1 MSSIFTDKQRDSL
14 MESMINP
21 ESNARKMI
29 EQNQEIG
36 ISPDITTEIL
46 NKYATYGANTGIGE
60 LGGDNLVDALNEEY
74 RKAVD
79 APLREMSEKASV
91 GRPPGGNYPD
101 EIQEQLDKILI
112 GDPTGGAEIFNPSG
126 SAERALK
133 EALTKTE
140 LLQSGGFDPA
150 GELQV
155 GSPEELASEM
165 LNLPVTIGGE
175 SDPVIDAALEDSKA
189 ADAAKQQAL
198 TKIATTVGNIL
209 AQEIFNPLDED
220 PDPIIR
226 AVKPKPFKTKQIR
239 SQRIGMEDGGTILN
253 RKMFIGGGEVDGPGG
268 PKEDLVPIWASDKEY
283 VVSHKGVKRMGG
295 GDFDKGI
302 AALDRINFGK

>member
-60 LGGDNLVDALNEEY
+60 LGGGKLVDALNEEY
-74 RKAVD
+74 RKTVD
-79 APLREMSEKASV
+79 APLREMSEKAST
-91 GRPPGGNYPD
+91 GRRPETLEDFDQLYRLFQNRYID
-101 EIQEQLDKILI
+101 TDTESEINI
-112 GDPTGGAEIFNPSG
+112 PSG
-126 SAERALK
+126 SAER
-133 EALTKTE
+133 ALTKTE
-140 LLQSGGFDPA
+140 LLQSGGFDPTEPLKA
-150 GELQV
+150 P
-155 GSPEELASEM
+155 S
-165 LNLPVTIGGE
+165 LNQPVVTGE

-189 ADAAKQQAL
+189 ADNAKQKAISTL
-198 TKIATTVGNIL
+198 VTSLGNIL

-239 SQRIGMEDGGTILN
+239 AQRIGMQDGGTLLN

>member
-1 MSSIFTDKQRDSL
+1 MSSIFTDKQRESL
-14 MESMINP
+14 MEAMTNP

-60 LGGDNLVDALNEEY
+60 LGGDKLVDALNEEY

-91 GRPPGGNYPD
+91 GGQPETLED
-101 EIQEQLDKILI
+101 FDQLYRLFQNQYIDTDTESKI
-112 GDPTGGAEIFNPSG
+112 DTPSG
-126 SAERALK
+126 SAERAL
-133 EALTKTE
+133 TKTQ
-140 LLQSGGFDPA
+140 LLQSGVFDPRD
-150 GELQV
+150 EL
-155 GSPEELASEM
+155 EAY
-165 LNLPVTIGGE
+165 NLPVVTGE
-175 SDPVIDAALEDSKA
+175 SDSVIDAILEESADDKKA
-189 ADAAKQQAL
+189 KEKAISTL
-198 TKIATTVGNIL
+198 VTSLGGIL
-209 AQEIFNPLDED
+209 AQELINPIDED

-239 SQRIGMEDGGTILN
+239 SQRIGMQDGGTLLN

-283 VVSHKGVKRMGG
+283 VVSHEGVKRMGG

>member
-60 LGGDNLVDALNEEY
+60 LGGGKLVDALNEEY

-79 APLREMSEKASV
+79 APLREMSEMASEGTRGGV
-91 GRPPGGNYPD
+91 RPQIP
-101 EIQEQLDKILI
+101 QI
-112 GDPTGGAEIFNPSG
+112 GVPSG
-126 SAERALK
+126 SAAREIEKLIK
-133 EALTKTE
+133 EAQKDRFAIDYAT
-140 LLQSGGFDPA
+140 
-150 GELQV
+150 
-155 GSPEELASEM
+155 SPE
-165 LNLPVTIGGE
+165 GGITVAKGLE
-175 SDPVIDAALEDSKA
+175 EYGAAL
-189 ADAAKQQAL
+189 ADTPADPTEVETPTEEGLTEGQEAL
-198 TKIATTVGNIL
+198 TKIATTLGSIL
-209 AQEIFNPLDED
+209 AQELINPLDED
-220 PDPIIR
+220 PDPMIR

-239 SQRIGMEDGGTILN
+239 PQRIGMQDGGSTVLN

-283 VVSHKGVKRMGG
+283 VVSHEGVKRMGG

>member
-60 LGGDNLVDALNEEY
+60 LGGGKLVDALNEEY

-79 APLREMSEKASV
+79 APLREMSEMASV
-91 GRPPGGNYPD
+91 GRPPGGVTQEMLDALD
-101 EIQEQLDKILI
+101 EL
-112 GDPTGGAEIFNPSG
+112 EIFNPSG
-126 SAERALK
+126 SAQRTLD
-133 EALTKTE
+133 KT
-140 LLQSGGFDPA
+140 LSKADVMRDFDPTEPLEA
-150 GELQV
+150 P
-155 GSPEELASEM
+155 S
-165 LNLPVTIGGE
+165 LNQPVVTGE
-175 SDPVIDAALEDSKA
+175 SDPVIDAVLEESAADKA
-189 ADAAKQQAL
+189 AKEKAIASV
-198 TKIATTVGNIL
+198 ATTVGNIL
-209 AQEIFNPLDED
+209 AQEIFNPIDED

-239 SQRIGMEDGGTILN
+239 AQRIGMQDGGPTVLN

-283 VVSHKGVKRMGG
+283 VVSHEGVKRMGG

>member
-29 EQNQEIG
+29 KQNQEIG

-60 LGGDNLVDALNEEY
+60 LGGGKLVDALNEEY

-79 APLREMSEKASV
+79 TPLREMSEKASE
-91 GRPPGGNYPD
+91 GTRGGIRPQIPR
-101 EIQEQLDKILI
+101 I
-112 GDPTGGAEIFNPSG
+112 GVPSG
-126 SAERALK
+126 SAAREIEKLIK
-133 EALTKTE
+133 EAQKDQFAIDYAT
-140 LLQSGGFDPA
+140 
-150 GELQV
+150 
-155 GSPEELASEM
+155 SPEGGITVAKGLEEYGVALADTPADSTEVETPTEEG
-165 LNLPVTIGGE
+165 LTEAKEKAISTLVT
-175 SDPVIDAALEDSKA
+175 SL
-189 ADAAKQQAL
+189 
-198 TKIATTVGNIL
+198 GNIL
-209 AQEIFNPLDED
+209 AQELINPVDED

-239 SQRIGMEDGGTILN
+239 PQRIGMQDGGTLLN

-283 VVSHKGVKRMGG
+283 VVSHEGVKRMGG

>member
-60 LGGDNLVDALNEEY
+60 LGGGKLVDALNEEY

-79 APLREMSEKASV
+79 APLREMSEMASE
-91 GRPPGGNYPD
+91 GTRGGIRPQIP
-101 EIQEQLDKILI
+101 QI
-112 GDPTGGAEIFNPSG
+112 GVPSG
-126 SAERALK
+126 SAAREIEKLIK
-133 EALTKTE
+133 EAQKDRFAIDYAT
-140 LLQSGGFDPA
+140 
-150 GELQV
+150 
-155 GSPEELASEM
+155 SPE
-165 LNLPVTIGGE
+165 GGITVAKGLE
-175 SDPVIDAALEDSKA
+175 EYGAAL
-189 ADAAKQQAL
+189 ADTPADPTEVETPTEEGLTEGQEAL
-198 TKIATTVGNIL
+198 TKIATTLGSIL
-209 AQEIFNPLDED
+209 AQELINPLDED
-220 PDPIIR
+220 PDPMIR

-239 SQRIGMEDGGTILN
+239 PQRIGMQDGGSTVLN

-283 VVSHKGVKRMGG
+283 VVSHEGVKRMGG

>member
-60 LGGDNLVDALNEEY
+60 LGGGKLVDALNEEY

-79 APLREMSEKASV
+79 TPLREMSEKASE
-91 GRPPGGNYPD
+91 GTRGGIRPQIPR
-101 EIQEQLDKILI
+101 I
-112 GDPTGGAEIFNPSG
+112 GVPSG
-126 SAERALK
+126 SAAREIEKLIK
-133 EALTKTE
+133 EAQKDQFAIDYAT
-140 LLQSGGFDPA
+140 
-150 GELQV
+150 
-155 GSPEELASEM
+155 SPEGGITVAKGLEEYGVALADTPADSTEVETPTEEG
-165 LNLPVTIGGE
+165 LTEAKEKAISTLVT
-175 SDPVIDAALEDSKA
+175 SL
-189 ADAAKQQAL
+189 
-198 TKIATTVGNIL
+198 GNIL
-209 AQEIFNPLDED
+209 AQELINPVDED

-239 SQRIGMEDGGTILN
+239 PQRIGMQDGGTLLN

-283 VVSHKGVKRMGG
+283 VVSHEGVKRMGG

>member
-60 LGGDNLVDALNEEY
+60 IGGDKLVDALNEEY
-74 RKAVD
+74 RKTVD
-79 APLREMSEKASV
+79 APLREKSEKANV
-91 GRPPGGNYPD
+91 GGQPETLED
-101 EIQEQLDKILI
+101 FDQLYRLFQNRYIDTDTESKI
-112 GDPTGGAEIFNPSG
+112 DTPSG
-126 SAERALK
+126 SAERAL
-133 EALTKTE
+133 TKTQ

-150 GELQV
+150 GELKPQ
-155 GSPEELASEM
+155 SLQQ
-165 LNLPVTIGGE
+165 PVALE
-175 SDPVIDAALEDSKA
+175 SDPVIDAVLEESAADKA
-189 ADAAKQQAL
+189 AKEKAIASV
-198 TKIATTVGNIL
+198 ATTVGNIL
-209 AQEIFNPLDED
+209 AQEIFNPIDED

-239 SQRIGMEDGGTILN
+239 AQRIGMQDGGSTVLN

-283 VVSHKGVKRMGG
+283 VVSHEGVKRMGG

>member
-60 LGGDNLVDALNEEY
+60 IGGNELVDALNEEY

-79 APLREMSEKASV
+79 APLREMSEKANV
-91 GRPPGGNYPD
+91 GGQPETLEDFDQMYRLFQNRYID
-101 EIQEQLDKILI
+101 TDTESEIDV
-112 GDPTGGAEIFNPSG
+112 PSG
-126 SAERALK
+126 SAERAL
-133 EALTKTE
+133 TKTQ
-140 LLQSGGFDPA
+140 LLQSGGFDA
-150 GELQV
+150 A
-155 GSPEELASEM
+155 EELAQ
-165 LNLPVTIGGE
+165 TGE
-175 SDPVIDAALEDSKA
+175 GAKLMQVNSPLVMESGSDSVIDAILKESADDKEAKEKA
-189 ADAAKQQAL
+189 ISTL
-198 TKIATTVGNIL
+198 VTSLGGIL
-209 AQEIFNPLDED
+209 AQELINPIDED

-239 SQRIGMEDGGTILN
+239 SQRIGMEDGGTVLN
-253 RKMFIGGGEVDGPGG
+253 RKMFLGGGEVDGPGG

-295 GDFDKGI
+295 GSFDKGI
-302 AALDRINFGK
+302 AALDKINFGK

>member
-60 LGGDNLVDALNEEY
+60 LGGDKLVDGLNEEY

-79 APLREMSEKASV
+79 APLREMSEKAST
-91 GRPPGGNYPD
+91 GRRPETLEDFDQMYRLFQNQYID
-101 EIQEQLDKILI
+101 TDLENKI
-112 GDPTGGAEIFNPSG
+112 DVPSG
-126 SAERALK
+126 SAERAL
-133 EALTKTE
+133 TKTQ
-140 LLQSGGFDPA
+140 LLQSGGFDPV
-150 GELQV
+150 GELQA
-155 GSPEELASEM
+155 GRPEELASEM
-165 LNLPVTIGGE
+165 LNLPVTTGGE

-189 ADAAKQQAL
+189 AEAAKQQAL

-226 AVKPKPFKTKQIR
+226 AVKPKPFRTKQIR
-239 SQRIGMEDGGTILN
+239 SQRIGMQDGGTLLN
-253 RKMFIGGGEVDGPGG
+253 RKMFIGGGEVEGPGG

-283 VVSHKGVKRMGG
+283 VVSHEGVKRMGG

-302 AALDRINFGK
+302 AALDKINFGK

>member
-1 MSSIFTDKQRDSL
+1 MSSIFTDKQRESL
-14 MESMINP
+14 MEAMTNP

-60 LGGDNLVDALNEEY
+60 LGGGKLVDALNEEY

-79 APLREMSEKASV
+79 APLREMSEMASEGTRGGV
-91 GRPPGGNYPD
+91 RPQIP
-101 EIQEQLDKILI
+101 QI
-112 GDPTGGAEIFNPSG
+112 GVPSG
-126 SAERALK
+126 SAAREIEKLIK
-133 EALTKTE
+133 EAQKDPFAIESLT
-140 LLQSGGFDPA
+140 
-150 GELQV
+150 
-155 GSPEELASEM
+155 SPEGGITVAKGLEEYGVALADT
-165 LNLPVTIGGE
+165 PA
-175 SDPVIDAALEDSKA
+175 DPTEVETPTEEGLTEE
-189 ADAAKQQAL
+189 AKQKAISTL
-198 TKIATTVGNIL
+198 VTSLGSIPI
-209 AQEIFNPLDED
+209 DED

-226 AVKPKPFKTKQIR
+226 AVKPKPFRTKQIR
-239 SQRIGMEDGGTILN
+239 AQRIGMQDGGTLLN

-283 VVSHKGVKRMGG
+283 VVSHEGVKRMGG

>member
-60 LGGDNLVDALNEEY
+60 LGGGKLVDALNEEY

-79 APLREMSEKASV
+79 APLREMSEKAST
-91 GRPPGGNYPD
+91 GRRPETLED
-101 EIQEQLDKILI
+101 FDQLYRLFQNRYIDTDTESKI
-112 GDPTGGAEIFNPSG
+112 DTPSG
-126 SAERALK
+126 SAERAL
-133 EALTKTE
+133 TKTQ
-140 LLQSGGFDPA
+140 LLQSGGFDPRD
-150 GELQV
+150 EL
-155 GSPEELASEM
+155 EAY
-165 LNLPVTIGGE
+165 NLPVETKP
-175 SDPVIDAALEDSKA
+175 DPVIDAALEESATDKA
-189 ADAAKQQAL
+189 AKEKAIASV
-198 TKIATTVGNIL
+198 ATTVGNIL
-209 AQEIFNPLDED
+209 AQEIFNPIDED

-239 SQRIGMEDGGTILN
+239 AQRIGMQDGGPTVLN

-283 VVSHKGVKRMGG
+283 VVSHEGVKRMGG

>member
-60 LGGDNLVDALNEEY
+60 LGGGKLVDALNEEY

-79 APLREMSEKASV
+79 TPLREMSEMASV
-91 GRPPGGNYPD
+91 GRPPGGVTQEMLDALD
-101 EIQEQLDKILI
+101 EL
-112 GDPTGGAEIFNPSG
+112 EIFNPSG
-126 SAERALK
+126 SAQRTLD
-133 EALTKTE
+133 KT
-140 LLQSGGFDPA
+140 LSKADVMRDFDPTEPLKA
-150 GELQV
+150 P
-155 GSPEELASEM
+155 S
-165 LNLPVTIGGE
+165 LNQPVVTGE
-175 SDPVIDAALEDSKA
+175 SDPVIDAVLEESAADKA
-189 ADAAKQQAL
+189 AKEKAIAS
-198 TKIATTVGNIL
+198 IATTVGNIL
-209 AQEIFNPLDED
+209 AQEIFNPIDED

-226 AVKPKPFKTKQIR
+226 AVKPKPFRTKQIR
-239 SQRIGMEDGGTILN
+239 SQRIGMQDGGTLLN

-283 VVSHKGVKRMGG
+283 VVSHEGVKRMGG

>member
-1 MSSIFTDKQRDSL
+1 MSSIFTDKQRESL
-14 MESMINP
+14 MEAMTNP

-60 LGGDNLVDALNEEY
+60 LGGGKLVDALNEEY

-79 APLREMSEKASV
+79 APLREMSEMASEGTRGGV
-91 GRPPGGNYPD
+91 RPQIP
-101 EIQEQLDKILI
+101 QI
-112 GDPTGGAEIFNPSG
+112 GVPSG
-126 SAERALK
+126 SAAREIEKLIK
-133 EALTKTE
+133 EAQKDRFAIDYAT
-140 LLQSGGFDPA
+140 
-150 GELQV
+150 
-155 GSPEELASEM
+155 SPE
-165 LNLPVTIGGE
+165 GGITVAKGLE
-175 SDPVIDAALEDSKA
+175 EYGAAL
-189 ADAAKQQAL
+189 ADTPADPTEVETPTEEGLTEGQEAL
-198 TKIATTVGNIL
+198 TKIATTLGSIL
-209 AQEIFNPLDED
+209 AQELINPLDED
-220 PDPIIR
+220 PDPMIR

-239 SQRIGMEDGGTILN
+239 PQRIGMQDGGSTVLN

-283 VVSHKGVKRMGG
+283 VVSHEGVKRMGG

>member
-1 MSSIFTDKQRDSL
+1 MSSIFTDKQRESL
-14 MESMINP
+14 MEAMTNP

-60 LGGDNLVDALNEEY
+60 LGGGKLVDALNEEY

-79 APLREMSEKASV
+79 APLREMSEMASEGTRGGV
-91 GRPPGGNYPD
+91 RPQIPQ
-101 EIQEQLDKILI
+101 IVV
-112 GDPTGGAEIFNPSG
+112 PSG
-126 SAERALK
+126 SAAREIEKLIK
-133 EALTKTE
+133 EAQK
-140 LLQSGGFDPA
+140 DPFA
-150 GELQV
+150 IDYAT
-155 GSPEELASEM
+155 SPE
-165 LNLPVTIGGE
+165 GGITVAKGLE
-175 SDPVIDAALEDSKA
+175 EYGAAL
-189 ADAAKQQAL
+189 ADTPADPTEVETPTEEGLTEGQEAL
-198 TKIATTVGNIL
+198 TKIATTLGSIL
-209 AQEIFNPLDED
+209 AQELINPLDED
-220 PDPIIR
+220 PDPMIR

-239 SQRIGMEDGGTILN
+239 PQRIGMQDGGTLLN

-302 AALDRINFGK
+302 AALDKINFGK

>member
-60 LGGDNLVDALNEEY
+60 LGGGKLVDALNEEY

-101 EIQEQLDKILI
+101 EIQEQLDRIYI
-112 GDPTGGAEIFNPSG
+112 GDPTGGAEILTPSG
-126 SAERALK
+126 SAERAL
-133 EALTKTE
+133 TKTQ
-140 LLQSGGFDPA
+140 LLQSGGFDAA
-150 GELQV
+150 GELAQTGEGAKLMEV
-155 GSPEELASEM
+155 NSPVVMES
-165 LNLPVTIGGE
+165 G
-175 SDPVIDAALEDSKA
+175 SDPVIDAVLEESAADKA
-189 ADAAKQQAL
+189 AKEKAIAS
-198 TKIATTVGNIL
+198 IATTVGNIL
-209 AQEIFNPLDED
+209 AQEIFNPIDED

-239 SQRIGMEDGGTILN
+239 PQRIGMEDGGTVLN
-253 RKMFIGGGEVDGPGG
+253 RKMFLGGGEVDGPGG

-283 VVSHKGVKRMGG
+283 VVSHEGVKRMGG

>member
-1 MSSIFTDKQRDSL
+1 MSSIFTDKQRESL
-14 MESMINP
+14 MEAMTNP

-60 LGGDNLVDALNEEY
+60 LGGDKLVDALNEEY

-79 APLREMSEKASV
+79 APLREMSEKAST
-91 GRPPGGNYPD
+91 GRRPETLEDFDQMYRLFQNQYID
-101 EIQEQLDKILI
+101 TDLENKI
-112 GDPTGGAEIFNPSG
+112 DVPSG
-126 SAERALK
+126 SAERAL
-133 EALTKTE
+133 TKTQ
-140 LLQSGGFDPA
+140 LLQSGGFDPV
-150 GELQV
+150 GELQA
-155 GSPEELASEM
+155 GRPEELASEM
-165 LNLPVTIGGE
+165 LNLPVTTGGE

-189 ADAAKQQAL
+189 AEAAKQQAL

-226 AVKPKPFKTKQIR
+226 AVKPKPFRTKQIR
-239 SQRIGMEDGGTILN
+239 SQRIGMQDGGTLLN
-253 RKMFIGGGEVDGPGG
+253 RKMFIGGGEVEGPGG

-283 VVSHKGVKRMGG
+283 VVSHEGVKRMGG

-302 AALDRINFGK
+302 AALDKINFGK

>member
-1 MSSIFTDKQRDSL
+1 

-60 LGGDNLVDALNEEY
+60 LGGGKLVDALNEEY

-79 APLREMSEKASV
+79 APLREMSEMASV
-91 GRPPGGNYPD
+91 GRPPGGVTQEMLDALD
-101 EIQEQLDKILI
+101 EL
-112 GDPTGGAEIFNPSG
+112 EIFNPSG
-126 SAERALK
+126 SAQRTLD
-133 EALTKTE
+133 KT
-140 LLQSGGFDPA
+140 LSKADVMRDFDPTEPLKA
-150 GELQV
+150 P
-155 GSPEELASEM
+155 S
-165 LNLPVTIGGE
+165 LNQPVVTGE
-175 SDPVIDAALEDSKA
+175 SDPVIDAVLEESAADKA
-189 ADAAKQQAL
+189 AKEKAIASV
-198 TKIATTVGNIL
+198 ATTVGNIL
-209 AQEIFNPLDED
+209 AQEIFNPIDED

-239 SQRIGMEDGGTILN
+239 AQRIGMQDGGPTVLN
-253 RKMFIGGGEVDGPGG
+253 RKMFIEGGEVDGPGG

-283 VVSHKGVKRMGG
+283 VVSHEGVKRMGG

>member
-1 MSSIFTDKQRDSL
+1 
-14 MESMINP
+14 MEAMTNP

-60 LGGDNLVDALNEEY
+60 LGGDKLVDGLNEEY

-79 APLREMSEKASV
+79 APLREMSEKAST
-91 GRPPGGNYPD
+91 GRRPD
-101 EIQEQLDKILI
+101 YENIIPEEEIPMGRYLNVFDQLYRLEQDRYIDTDSESKIDI
-112 GDPTGGAEIFNPSG
+112 PSG
-126 SAERALK
+126 SAER
-133 EALTKTE
+133 ALTKTE
-140 LLQSGGFDPA
+140 LLQSGGFDP
-150 GELQV
+150 V
-155 GSPEELASEM
+155 RELAQTSEGAELM
-165 LNLPVTIGGE
+165 QVNSPLVMESG

-226 AVKPKPFKTKQIR
+226 AVKPKPFRTKQIR
-239 SQRIGMEDGGTILN
+239 SQRIGMQDGGTLLN
-253 RKMFIGGGEVDGPGG
+253 RKMFIGGGEVEGPGG

-302 AALDRINFGK
+302 AALDKINFGK

>member
-60 LGGDNLVDALNEEY
+60 LGGGKLVDALNEEY

-79 APLREMSEKASV
+79 APLREMSEMASV
-91 GRPPGGNYPD
+91 GRPPGGVTQEMLDALD
-101 EIQEQLDKILI
+101 EL
-112 GDPTGGAEIFNPSG
+112 EIFNPSG
-126 SAERALK
+126 SAQRTLD
-133 EALTKTE
+133 KT
-140 LLQSGGFDPA
+140 LSKADVMRDFDPTKPLEA
-150 GELQV
+150 P
-155 GSPEELASEM
+155 S
-165 LNLPVTIGGE
+165 LNQPVVTGE
-175 SDPVIDAALEDSKA
+175 SDPVIDAVLEESAADKA
-189 ADAAKQQAL
+189 AKEKAIASV
-198 TKIATTVGNIL
+198 ATTVGNIL
-209 AQEIFNPLDED
+209 AQEIFNPIDED

-239 SQRIGMEDGGTILN
+239 AQRIGMQDGGPTVLN

-283 VVSHKGVKRMGG
+283 VVSHEGVKRMGG

>member
-60 LGGDNLVDALNEEY
+60 LGGGKLVDALNEEY

-79 APLREMSEKASV
+79 APLREMSEMASV
-91 GRPPGGNYPD
+91 GRPPGGVTQEMLDALD
-101 EIQEQLDKILI
+101 EL
-112 GDPTGGAEIFNPSG
+112 EIFNPSG
-126 SAERALK
+126 SAQRTLD
-133 EALTKTE
+133 KT
-140 LLQSGGFDPA
+140 LSKADVMRDFDPTKPLEA
-150 GELQV
+150 P
-155 GSPEELASEM
+155 S
-165 LNLPVTIGGE
+165 LNQPVVTGE
-175 SDPVIDAALEDSKA
+175 SDPVIDAVLEESAADKA
-189 ADAAKQQAL
+189 AKEKAIASV
-198 TKIATTVGNIL
+198 ATTVGNIL
-209 AQEIFNPLDED
+209 AQEIFNPIDED

-239 SQRIGMEDGGTILN
+239 AQRIGMQDGGSTVLN

-283 VVSHKGVKRMGG
+283 VVSHEGVKRMGG

>member
-1 MSSIFTDKQRDSL
+1 MSSIFTDKQRESL
-14 MESMINP
+14 MEAMTNP

-60 LGGDNLVDALNEEY
+60 LGGDKLVDALNEEY

-91 GRPPGGNYPD
+91 GGQPETLEDFDQMYRLFQNQYID
-101 EIQEQLDKILI
+101 TDLENKI
-112 GDPTGGAEIFNPSG
+112 DVPSG
-126 SAERALK
+126 SAERAL
-133 EALTKTE
+133 TKTQ
-140 LLQSGGFDPA
+140 LLQSGGFDPV
-150 GELQV
+150 GELQA
-155 GSPEELASEM
+155 GRPEELASEM
-165 LNLPVTIGGE
+165 LNLPVTTGGE

-189 ADAAKQQAL
+189 AEAAKQQAL

-226 AVKPKPFKTKQIR
+226 AVKPKPFRTKQIR
-239 SQRIGMEDGGTILN
+239 SQRIGMQDGGTLLN
-253 RKMFIGGGEVDGPGG
+253 RKMFIGGGEVEGPGG

-283 VVSHKGVKRMGG
+283 VVSHEGVKRMGG

>member
-60 LGGDNLVDALNEEY
+60 LGGGKLVDALNEEY
-74 RKAVD
+74 RKEVD

-101 EIQEQLDKILI
+101 EIQEQLDRIYI
-112 GDPTGGAEIFNPSG
+112 GDPTGGAEILTPSG
-126 SAERALK
+126 SAERAL
-133 EALTKTE
+133 TKTQ
-140 LLQSGGFDPA
+140 LLQSGGFDA
-150 GELQV
+150 A
-155 GSPEELASEM
+155 EELAQTGEGAKLMEVNS
-165 LNLPVTIGGE
+165 PVVMESG
-175 SDPVIDAALEDSKA
+175 SDPVIDAVLEESAADKA
-189 ADAAKQQAL
+189 AKEKAIAS
-198 TKIATTVGNIL
+198 IATTVGNIL
-209 AQEIFNPLDED
+209 AQEIFNPIDED

-226 AVKPKPFKTKQIR
+226 AVKPKPFKTNQIR
-239 SQRIGMEDGGTILN
+239 AHRIGMQDGGSTVLN

-283 VVSHKGVKRMGG
+283 VVSHEGVKRMGG

>member
-60 LGGDNLVDALNEEY
+60 LGGGKLVDALNEEY

-79 APLREMSEKASV
+79 TPLREMSEMASV
-91 GRPPGGNYPD
+91 GRPPGGVTQEMLDALD
-101 EIQEQLDKILI
+101 EL
-112 GDPTGGAEIFNPSG
+112 EIFNPSG
-126 SAERALK
+126 SAQRTLD
-133 EALTKTE
+133 KT
-140 LLQSGGFDPA
+140 LSKADVMRDFDPTKPLEA
-150 GELQV
+150 P
-155 GSPEELASEM
+155 S
-165 LNLPVTIGGE
+165 LNQPVVTGE
-175 SDPVIDAALEDSKA
+175 SDPVIDAVLEESAADKA
-189 ADAAKQQAL
+189 AKEKAIASV
-198 TKIATTVGNIL
+198 ATTVGNIL
-209 AQEIFNPLDED
+209 AQEIFNPIDED

-239 SQRIGMEDGGTILN
+239 AQRIGMQDGGPTVLN

-283 VVSHKGVKRMGG
+283 VVSHEGVKRMGG

>member
-1 MSSIFTDKQRDSL
+1 MSSIFTDKQRESL
-14 MESMINP
+14 MEAMTNP

-60 LGGDNLVDALNEEY
+60 LGGDKLVDALNEEY

-79 APLREMSEKASV
+79 APLREMSEMASEGTRGGV
-91 GRPPGGNYPD
+91 RPQIP
-101 EIQEQLDKILI
+101 QI
-112 GDPTGGAEIFNPSG
+112 GVPSG
-126 SAERALK
+126 SAAREIEKLIK
-133 EALTKTE
+133 EAQKDRFAIDYAT
-140 LLQSGGFDPA
+140 
-150 GELQV
+150 
-155 GSPEELASEM
+155 SPEGGITVAKGLEEYGVALADT
-165 LNLPVTIGGE
+165 PA
-175 SDPVIDAALEDSKA
+175 DPTEVETPTEEGLTEE
-189 ADAAKQQAL
+189 AKQKAISTL
-198 TKIATTVGNIL
+198 VTSLGNIL
-209 AQEIFNPLDED
+209 AQELINPVDED
-220 PDPIIR
+220 PDPMIR
-226 AVKPKPFKTKQIR
+226 AVKPKPFRTKQIR
-239 SQRIGMEDGGTILN
+239 PQRIGMQDGGSTVLN

-283 VVSHKGVKRMGG
+283 VVSHEGVKRMGG

>member
-60 LGGDNLVDALNEEY
+60 LGGDKLVDALNEEY

-79 APLREMSEKASV
+79 APLREMSEKANV

-101 EIQEQLDKILI
+101 EIQEQLDRILI

-126 SAERALK
+126 SAERAL
-133 EALTKTE
+133 TKTE
-140 LLQSGGFDPA
+140 LLQSGGFDPTEPLEA
-150 GELQV
+150 P
-155 GSPEELASEM
+155 S
-165 LNLPVTIGGE
+165 LNQPVVTDE
-175 SDPVIDAALEDSKA
+175 SDPVIDAALEESAADKA
-189 ADAAKQQAL
+189 AKEKAISTL
-198 TKIATTVGNIL
+198 VTSLGNIL

-226 AVKPKPFKTKQIR
+226 AVKPKPFRTKQIR
-239 SQRIGMEDGGTILN
+239 PQRIGMQDGGTLLN
-253 RKMFIGGGEVDGPGG
+253 RKMFIGGGEVEGPGG

-302 AALDRINFGK
+302 AALDKINFGK

>member
-60 LGGDNLVDALNEEY
+60 LGGGKLVDALNEEY

-79 APLREMSEKASV
+79 APLREMSEMASEGTRGGV
-91 GRPPGGNYPD
+91 RPQIP
-101 EIQEQLDKILI
+101 QI
-112 GDPTGGAEIFNPSG
+112 GVPSG
-126 SAERALK
+126 SAAREIEKLIK
-133 EALTKTE
+133 EAQKDRFAIDYAT
-140 LLQSGGFDPA
+140 
-150 GELQV
+150 
-155 GSPEELASEM
+155 SPEGGITVAKGLEEYGVALADT
-165 LNLPVTIGGE
+165 PA
-175 SDPVIDAALEDSKA
+175 DPTEVETPTEEGLTEE
-189 ADAAKQQAL
+189 AKQKAISTL
-198 TKIATTVGNIL
+198 VTSLGNIL
-209 AQEIFNPLDED
+209 AQELINPVDED
-220 PDPIIR
+220 PDPMIR
-226 AVKPKPFKTKQIR
+226 AVKPKPFRTKQIR
-239 SQRIGMEDGGTILN
+239 PQRIGMQDGGSTVLN

-283 VVSHKGVKRMGG
+283 VVSHEGVKRMGG

>member
-1 MSSIFTDKQRDSL
+1 MSSIFTDKQRESL
-14 MESMINP
+14 MEAMTNP

-60 LGGDNLVDALNEEY
+60 LGGGKLVDALNEEY

-79 APLREMSEKASV
+79 APLREMSEMASEGTRGGV
-91 GRPPGGNYPD
+91 RPQIPQ
-101 EIQEQLDKILI
+101 IVV
-112 GDPTGGAEIFNPSG
+112 PSG
-126 SAERALK
+126 SAAREIEKLIK
-133 EALTKTE
+133 EAQK
-140 LLQSGGFDPA
+140 DPFA
-150 GELQV
+150 IDYAT
-155 GSPEELASEM
+155 SPE
-165 LNLPVTIGGE
+165 GGITVAKGLE
-175 SDPVIDAALEDSKA
+175 EYGAAL
-189 ADAAKQQAL
+189 ADTPADPTEVETPTEEGLTEGQEAL
-198 TKIATTVGNIL
+198 TKIATTLGSIL
-209 AQEIFNPLDED
+209 AQELINPLDED
-220 PDPIIR
+220 PDPMIR

-239 SQRIGMEDGGTILN
+239 PQRIGMQDGGTLLN

-283 VVSHKGVKRMGG
+283 VVSHEGVKRMGG

>member
-60 LGGDNLVDALNEEY
+60 LGGGKLVDALNEEY

-79 APLREMSEKASV
+79 APLREMSEMASV
-91 GRPPGGNYPD
+91 GRPPGGVTQEMLDALD
-101 EIQEQLDKILI
+101 EL
-112 GDPTGGAEIFNPSG
+112 EIFNPSG
-126 SAERALK
+126 SAQRTLD
-133 EALTKTE
+133 KT
-140 LLQSGGFDPA
+140 LSKADVMRDFDPTKPLEA
-150 GELQV
+150 P
-155 GSPEELASEM
+155 S
-165 LNLPVTIGGE
+165 LNQPVVTGE
-175 SDPVIDAALEDSKA
+175 SDPVIDAALEESAADKA
-189 ADAAKQQAL
+189 AKEKAIASV
-198 TKIATTVGNIL
+198 ATTVGNIL
-209 AQEIFNPLDED
+209 AQEIFNPIDED

-239 SQRIGMEDGGTILN
+239 AQRIGMQDGGPTVLN

-283 VVSHKGVKRMGG
+283 VVSHEGVKRMGG

>member
-1 MSSIFTDKQRDSL
+1 M
-14 MESMINP
+14 
-21 ESNARKMI
+21 
-29 EQNQEIG
+29 
-36 ISPDITTEIL
+36 SPDITTEIL

-60 LGGDNLVDALNEEY
+60 IGGDNLVDALNEEY

-79 APLREMSEKASV
+79 APLREMSEKANV

-101 EIQEQLDKILI
+101 EIQEQLDRIYI

-126 SAERALK
+126 SAERAL
-133 EALTKTE
+133 TKTQ
-140 LLQSGGFDPA
+140 LLQSGGFDA
-150 GELQV
+150 A
-155 GSPEELASEM
+155 EELAQ
-165 LNLPVTIGGE
+165 TGE
-175 SDPVIDAALEDSKA
+175 GAKLMQVNSPLVMESGSDPVIDAALEDSAADKA
-189 ADAAKQQAL
+189 AKEKAIASV
-198 TKIATTVGNIL
+198 ATTVGNIL

-226 AVKPKPFKTKQIR
+226 AVKPKPFRTKQIR
-239 SQRIGMEDGGTILN
+239 SQRIGMEDGGTVLN
-253 RKMFIGGGEVDGPGG
+253 RKMFLGGGEVDGPGG

-295 GDFDKGI
+295 GSFDKGI

>member
-79 APLREMSEKASV
+79 APLREMSEKANV
-91 GRPPGGNYPD
+91 GGQPETLED
-101 EIQEQLDKILI
+101 FDQLYRLFQNRYIDTDTESKIDI
-112 GDPTGGAEIFNPSG
+112 PSG
-126 SAERALK
+126 SAERAL
-133 EALTKTE
+133 TKTQ
-140 LLQSGGFDPA
+140 LLQSGGFDPMDKLEA
-150 GELQV
+150 Y
-155 GSPEELASEM
+155 
-165 LNLPVTIGGE
+165 NLPVETKP
-175 SDPVIDAALEDSKA
+175 DTVIDAILEESADDKEAKEKA
-189 ADAAKQQAL
+189 ISTL
-198 TKIATTVGNIL
+198 VTSLGGIL
-209 AQEIFNPLDED
+209 AQELINPIDED

-239 SQRIGMEDGGTILN
+239 PQRIGMQDGGTLLN
-253 RKMFIGGGEVDGPGG
+253 RKMFLGGGEVDGPGG

>member
-1 MSSIFTDKQRDSL
+1 MSSIFTDKQRESL
-14 MESMINP
+14 MEAMTNP

-60 LGGDNLVDALNEEY
+60 LGGDKLVDALNEEY

-79 APLREMSEKASV
+79 APLREMSEKAST
-91 GRPPGGNYPD
+91 GRRPETLEDFDQMYRLFQNQYID
-101 EIQEQLDKILI
+101 TDLENKI
-112 GDPTGGAEIFNPSG
+112 DVPSG
-126 SAERALK
+126 SAERAL
-133 EALTKTE
+133 TKTQ
-140 LLQSGGFDPA
+140 LLQSGGFDPV
-150 GELQV
+150 GELQA
-155 GSPEELASEM
+155 GRPEELASEM
-165 LNLPVTIGGE
+165 LNLPVTTGSE

-189 ADAAKQQAL
+189 AEAAKQQAL

-226 AVKPKPFKTKQIR
+226 AVKPKPFRTKQIR
-239 SQRIGMEDGGTILN
+239 SQRIGMQDGGTLLN
-253 RKMFIGGGEVDGPGG
+253 RKMFIGGGEVEGPGG

-302 AALDRINFGK
+302 AALDKINFGK